1 MKIHNVINEN
11 YLLESQNLLFLPQ
24 KSYYTEHISIMYD
37 VEREIELSLIM
48 LNNILNRVEKSKN

>member
-1 MKIHNVINEN
+1 MKIDNVINEN

-24 KSYYTEHISIMYD
+24 KSYYTAHISIMYD
-37 VEREIELSLIM
+37 VEREIELSLVM